1 MVTWVSTKMPRLF
14 NGVMIVFPTNGTG
27 TTGHLYAKKK
37 KRDPPPMLHIV
48 YKNSNSEWIIDF
60 NVKSNIIRLQEDVG
74 GNLEKSKVTLAQI
87 SQLPEGTYYG
97 GKVDKFNL
105 KFKALVFKIQC

>member
-1 MVTWVSTKMPRLF
+1 MVLEQLDICMQ
-14 NGVMIVFPTNGTG
+14 
-27 TTGHLYAKKK
+27 KKK
-37 KRDPPPMLHIV
+37 KDPPPMLHIL

-60 NVKSNIIRLQEDVG
+60 SVKSNVKRLLEDVG
-74 GNLEKSKVTLAQI
+74 ENLEKSKVILAQI
-87 SQLPEGTYYG
+87 SQLTEGTYYG